1 MLGSTKAAWLIFL
14 LLLLVRLALY
24 RKFSINSAMFLAC
37 AFVTKTG
44 GPWRMPLSRPA
55 CLRPMLKREEYRHF
69 AERINARV
77 EWRLFSWEALSFFV
91 ISILAPPLSSYL
103 MVSACFRV
111 MR

>member
-1 MLGSTKAAWLIFL
+1 
-14 LLLLVRLALY
+14 
-24 RKFSINSAMFLAC
+24 
-37 AFVTKTG
+37 
-44 GPWRMPLSRPA
+44 MPLSRPA
-55 CLRPMLKREEYRHF
+55 CLRPMLKRQEYRQF

-111 MR
+111 MRYRCRGVELWHAFSNAGATANVSIFVKISHI